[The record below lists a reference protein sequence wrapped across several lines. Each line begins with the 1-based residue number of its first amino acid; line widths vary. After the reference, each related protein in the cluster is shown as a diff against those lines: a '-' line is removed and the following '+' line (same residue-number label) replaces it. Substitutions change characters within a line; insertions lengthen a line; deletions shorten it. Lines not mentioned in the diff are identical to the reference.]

1 MVIYVTINLMR
12 VRGELLKED
21 DKGKLRKIAHC
32 LEDWINKKKCSDTSS
47 DIVFCVMSV
56 VFPFRGCCSFLF
68 GLFRNTSFYK
78 LCFEDFFIK
87 CQWWLLLG
95 KAK

>member
-1 MVIYVTINLMR
+1 MGA
-12 VRGELLKED
+12 GELLKED

-68 GLFRNTSFYK
+68 GLFRYCDRK
-78 LCFEDFFIK
+78 LVSQFVRLVTAFLKTE
-87 CQWWLLLG
+87 
-95 KAK
+95 